1 MLQYLYVRTARRL
14 RRTHRVNGLPLAR
27 ALELLEMEY
36 VASARWNF
44 SALAQAAARGD
55 KGEVAGLLASGAMVN
70 EIDDAPY
77 IDPFGGRQPPSTLS
91 ALYLA
96 AAKGHAAQHRIRKKV
111 LSLQP
116 LEPTWSHGVLF
127 CSRATRFPPP
137 TALTPPPLSP
147 PPPQAIKKSKKLAK
161 RKTLKFAVDCSQP
174 VDDGIMDA
182 ASFVSRERGAPGL
195 DGWG

>member
-1 MLQYLYVRTARRL
+1 MPHSIVY
-14 RRTHRVNGLPLAR
+14 
-27 ALELLEMEY
+27 E
-36 VASARWNF
+36 
-44 SALAQAAARGD
+44 
-55 KGEVAGLLASGAMVN
+55 
-70 EIDDAPY
+70 
-77 IDPFGGRQPPSTLS
+77 
-91 ALYLA
+91 
-96 AAKGHAAQHRIRKKV
+96 KKYYHF
-111 LSLQP
+111 
-116 LEPTWSHGVLF
+116 LEPLGAPRAHVEPWCLF

>member
-1 MLQYLYVRTARRL
+1 METRRWPL
-14 RRTHRVNGLPLAR
+14 PNFFPTGDPRGAQHGLP
-27 ALELLEMEY
+27 
-36 VASARWNF
+36 
-44 SALAQAAARGD
+44 G
-55 KGEVAGLLASGAMVN
+55 
-70 EIDDAPY
+70 
-77 IDPFGGRQPPSTLS
+77 
-91 ALYLA
+91 
-96 AAKGHAAQHRIRKKV
+96 
-111 LSLQP
+111 
-116 LEPTWSHGVLF
+116 
-127 CSRATRFPPP
+127 ATRFPPP